1 MAAGSIVTEPL
12 VKLADVP
19 GRGRALIASRDIKAG
34 EILLSDAP
42 LLLYPASP
50 TSPASSSS
58 SISTLTFC
66 SHCFRSLRSA
76 PVPCVFCP
84 SAVFCS
90 TRCLSAGLSSRHHPS
105 LCGVLAALPP
115 LPNSDLLSQAH
126 YLLAAFVLSSSSPAN
141 FHLLLSLDG
150 GDASPTQ
157 DDAVFLHSLLGP
169 LTGFSLELTAGLIAK
184 DKRNSFG
191 LMEPLRKEDAGRRT
205 VRAYG
210 IYPNASF
217 FNHDCLPNACRFDY
231 LDRDVDGNTD
241 ITIRAINDIP
251 EGREVCLSYF
261 PANWGYTERQQ
272 RLMEDYGF
280 HCICDRCEV
289 EKNWKNDDDNDEGM
303 EEEDEDERVEG
314 MEGENCEDAGDG
326 DADFPHAYFFVRYV
340 CDQENCGGTMAPLPP
355 LPEGTS
361 SGLLE
366 CNVCGWLKKEEGFGG
381 DDDGG
386 DGVMLDV

>member
-1 MAAGSIVTEPL
+1 MAAGNLPTEPL
-12 VKLADVP
+12 VKLSNIP
-19 GRGRALIASRDIKAG
+19 GRGRALLASRHIKAG

-50 TSPASSSS
+50 TASAPSSSLT
-58 SISTLTFC
+58 STSPFC
-66 SHCFRSLRSA
+66 SHCFRSLRSD

-84 SAVFCS
+84 TAVFCS
-90 TRCLSAGLSSRHHPS
+90 TRCLSAGLSSFHSPS
-105 LCGVLAALPP
+105 LCAILASLPP
-115 LPNSDLLSQAH
+115 LPNSDLLAQSH
-126 YLLAAFVLSSSSPAN
+126 FLLAAFVLSSSSPAN

-150 GDASPTQ
+150 SDASQ
-157 DDAVFLHSLLGP
+157 EDAIFLHFLLGP
-169 LTGFSLELTAGLIAK
+169 LTGFSLELTAALIAK

-191 LMEPLRKEDAGRRT
+191 LMEPLRKENAGGRT

-210 IYPNASF
+210 IYPKASF

-231 LDRDVDGNTD
+231 LDRDGDGNTS
-241 ITIRAINDIP
+241 ITIRAIHDIP

-261 PANWGYTERQQ
+261 PANWGYAERQQ

-280 HCICDRCEV
+280 HCSCDRCEV
-289 EKNWKNDDDNDEGM
+289 EKNWKDGDEGM
-303 EEEDEDERVEG
+303 EEEEDEGVEG
-314 MEGENCEDAGDG
+314 LEGENCEDEGDG

-355 LPEGTS
+355 LPEGTP

-366 CNVCGWLKKEEGFGG
+366 CNACGWLKKEEGFGG

-386 DGVMLDV
+386 DGAMLDV